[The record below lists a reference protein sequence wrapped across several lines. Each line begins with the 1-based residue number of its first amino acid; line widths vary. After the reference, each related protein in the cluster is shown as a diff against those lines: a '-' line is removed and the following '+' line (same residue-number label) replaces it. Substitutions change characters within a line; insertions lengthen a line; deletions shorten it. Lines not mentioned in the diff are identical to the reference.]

1 MKLRGGPDQTHGGVR
16 VISTDSEANALLADL
31 RDIPGP
37 FGFDTETVG
46 VDPTSESPAFRGR
59 VVYWSLSWLQP
70 GDPTH
75 KRCGVPVA
83 RRAFL
88 HVRHLELFADFLRS
102 VELVGQNI
110 VGFDMHVVENH
121 GIYLAKVVGDTK
133 HMSRLWYA
141 SKDVDHGLKGQ
152 SREILGYDMT
162 EYGQFS
168 RCTELKP
175 KTYKTTR
182 TVLDK
187 KTGVW
192 KTTVAGSWPCFS
204 WGKKRPNGTYKR
216 ELIDLDIIERD
227 YPHLM
232 EAFADYASLDAKAAL
247 ELYLVRKRQL
257 LTRQA
262 KYEDTFALN
271 TRVWHPMTLMLQ
283 RMERRGMMIDVDVC
297 AEGKL
302 RSDADCGELEAR
314 LNDYFKQTD
323 MNWGSTPQLVGL
335 FRDDLRLPCPP
346 IEGTLKA
353 ISKAERGKFPTAE
366 ASIYWLETKC
376 AEYREGLK
384 YLREWRKKR
393 KLGQYL
399 RDLPGFVAPDGRL
412 HTVLSPEADT
422 GRLSARYPA
431 LQQLPSADSDPYGIR
446 RAFVAGPGRKLVV
459 SDFSQLEVYILAH
472 VLIKLFGD
480 DSVYQALQ
488 SGDVYSWIART
499 CWPVETAGMTNH
511 DLKEGRGVK
520 WRKLAKILVLATNYG
535 KTPMGLAL
543 QLLDEFGE
551 PATDDY
557 CAELFLTY
565 YSRMAGVQRYQ
576 SWITKYAAKNGG
588 TPSLLGRW
596 RPLPLAMSEL
606 KWEAR
611 RGARQALNG
620 PIQGGAQDVAAMA
633 MLGLNTF
640 LELQRLYWN
649 QQLADCDAYCVLP
662 VHDELIFDV
671 AEEHA
676 ETALPLVKSGMENP
690 PGLDLTVQLK
700 CTAKVANNWA
710 EGK

>member
-1 MKLRGGPDQTHGGVR
+1 MNLRGGPDQTFGGVR
-16 VISTDSEANALLADL
+16 VITTDEEAHSLLADL
-31 RDIPGP
+31 STIPGP
-37 FGFDTETVG
+37 FGFDTETVE

-59 VVYWSLSWLQP
+59 VVYWSLAWVQP
-70 GDPTH
+70 GDPVH

-88 HVRHLELFADFLRS
+88 SARHLELFAPWLRT

-121 GIYLAKVVGDTK
+121 GIYLGNVIGDTK

-152 SREILGYDMT
+152 SRDVLGYDMT

-168 RCTELKP
+168 RCAELKP
-175 KTYKTTR
+175 KVYKTTR
-182 TVLDK
+182 TTVRK
-187 KTGVW
+187 KDGVRL
-192 KTTVAGSWPCFS
+192 TTVQGSWPCFS
-204 WGKKRPNGTYKR
+204 WGKKNKNGKYKR
-216 ELIDLDIIERD
+216 QLIDLDILERD
-227 YPHLM
+227 YPDLM
-232 EAFADYASLDAKAAL
+232 PSFIDYASLDAKAAL
-247 ELYLVRKRQL
+247 ELWHVRKRQL
-257 LTRQA
+257 LSRPA
-262 KYEDTFALN
+262 KLEDTFALN

-283 RMERRGMMIDVDVC
+283 RMERRGMRIDVDVC
-297 AEGKL
+297 ADGKARADRDCDELAGKL
-302 RSDADCGELEAR
+302 
-314 LNDYFKQTD
+314 NQYFHRD
-323 MNWGSTPQLVGL
+323 DINWGSSKQLVKF

-353 ISKAERGKFPTAE
+353 ISKAERGKYPTAE
-366 ASIYWLETKC
+366 ASLYWLETKC
-376 AEYREGLK
+376 AEYREGLG
-384 YLREWRKKR
+384 YLRTWRKRR
-393 KLGQYL
+393 KLGQYC
-399 RDLPGFVAPDGRL
+399 RDLPSYVAPDGRL

-446 RAFVAGPGRKLVV
+446 RAFVAGPGRRLIV

-472 VLIKLFGD
+472 VLIKLFDD
-480 DSVYQALQ
+480 DSVYKALQ

-499 CWPVETAGMTNH
+499 CWPIETAGMTNH

-551 PATDDY
+551 PATDEY
-557 CAELFLTY
+557 CETLFDTY
-565 YSRMAGVQRYQ
+565 YTRMAGVQRYQ
-576 SWITKYAAKNGG
+576 AWITAYAAKNGG

-596 RPLPLAMSEL
+596 RPLPLAMSEI
-606 KWEAR
+606 KWQAR

-633 MLGLNTF
+633 MLGLNTYP
-640 LELQRLYWN
+640 ELKHLYWH
-649 QQLADCDAYCVLP
+649 QELAELDAFCDLP

-671 AEEHA
+671 AEDNA
-676 ETALPLVKSGMENP
+676 EAALPLVKHGMENP
-690 PGLDLTVQLK
+690 AIDLAVQLK